1 MLTST
6 KATYNTS
13 FEFPTVQCSNDSAQ
27 QQEHHFEHDVSDIFK
42 NTLREQRSA
51 ILDIL
56 LTDVTQRVVFAI
68 GHMPFLR
75 PSASTSFLMRND

>member
-1 MLTST
+1 MM
-6 KATYNTS
+6 
-13 FEFPTVQCSNDSAQ
+13 
-27 QQEHHFEHDVSDIFK
+27 VSLSRIVRCG
-42 NTLREQRSA
+42 LIAASA
-51 ILDIL
+51 IGLSACSKDQILGNHIRQFTLDHALPVI